1 MTSLDKVVS
10 PTYDDLTNVE
20 KELKEIKKLIE
31 KLFKIY
37 Q

>member
-1 MTSLDKVVS
+1 MTSLDKIS
-10 PTYDDLTNVE
+10 PTYDDLE